1 MNLIFVAHKSPN
13 VENTIFY
20 PVSWTACI
28 FRCSSMSL
36 HRLPACLAF
45 GEESASS
52 CFSACDLSFSSPH
65 FWPLPRSL
73 VAAGIARFDREVPW
87 YNLLYVVLSFHFPS
101 WIRKCFLFFFFN
113 LEKGRSLFP
122 HLAPIL
128 LETQLRVY
136 WSLEIVPWFTDH
148 LFSFLNYFFF
158 LCFIL

>member
-45 GEESASS
+45 GEDSASS

-101 WIRKCFLFFFFN
+101 WIRKCFLFFFLIWKKVDHYFLTLPPSFWKHN
-113 LEKGRSLFP
+113 Y
-122 HLAPIL
+122 
-128 LETQLRVY
+128 VY
-136 WSLEIVPWFTDH
+136 IDH
-148 LFSFLNYFFF
+148 LKLSHGLPIICSVF
-158 LCFIL
+158 